1 VVGTTSPAKHSAK
14 IATGSSTAPASR
26 TAIRSYRKGF
36 DSSAKPATSASHS
49 TKPRSAAAAVSR
61 SAIRAPTRLPSPSPA
76 RKAPTTSAAETVSDP
91 AKMPSIRCQAI
102 WHSRAAKPE
111 QKKATESRTMCGT
124 PPGRCASHMVGT
136 HPARC
141 AATTG
146 RSGWWPGGF
155 PVASLKLASADRA
168 LAAWCDRGHMRP
180 MSLDADLLIDRRR
193 LKRRVSL
200 WRGLA
205 VLAAAGLLFALL
217 STRDDPTG
225 MLPGGR
231 HVARLPVSG
240 FIAEDRKLEEAL
252 DRVGRDD
259 RVRAVLVAIDSPGGS
274 VAGGEALHAAL
285 ARLAER
291 KPVVAVM
298 GGTAASAGYMV
309 ALPAARVF
317 AREATVTGSIGV
329 ILQTFDTSEL
339 LARLGVRGEAL
350 TSGAFKDQPSPFRP
364 LTEEG
369 RAQLQRVVRDL
380 HGQFV
385 AKVAAGRNLPEERVR
400 ELADGR
406 VFTGREAV
414 ELGLVDALGGEAEAR
429 AWLAQLRGVP
439 TDLPVR
445 DIEIRGLA
453 ERTFGAALS
462 VAVRGLVAEWLV
474 VDRVRAVW
482 QPLFR

>member
-1 VVGTTSPAKHSAK
+1 
-14 IATGSSTAPASR
+14 
-26 TAIRSYRKGF
+26 
-36 DSSAKPATSASHS
+36 
-49 TKPRSAAAAVSR
+49 
-61 SAIRAPTRLPSPSPA
+61 
-76 RKAPTTSAAETVSDP
+76 
-91 AKMPSIRCQAI
+91 M
-102 WHSRAAKPE
+102 
-111 QKKATESRTMCGT
+111 
-124 PPGRCASHMVGT
+124 
-136 HPARC
+136 
-141 AATTG
+141 
-146 RSGWWPGGF
+146 
-155 PVASLKLASADRA
+155 
-168 LAAWCDRGHMRP
+168 AAWRDRGHMRP

-205 VLAAAGLLFALL
+205 VLAAVGLLFALL

-274 VAGGEALHAAL
+274 VAGGEALHAVL